1 MTVEELQIVISAQT
15 KSAKSELNSVKNEVT
30 GLKNHVD
37 KVTGSI
43 GNSFKS
49 IRNIVAGLGIA
60 SLIKSTIL
68 GNVDA
73 AIKRVDTLSNY
84 SRVMSN
90 LGVGSVQAN
99 ASVQKLSNKLIGLP
113 TTLDDASGAV
123 QRFTSVNSNISRS
136 TDMFLALNNAILAG
150 GASSE
155 IQKSALEQLSQSYA
169 KGKPDMFEWRSA
181 MTAMPAQMKQ
191 VAEAMGF
198 VNASALGEALRNGT
212 VSMDQFMNTLMQ
224 LNTQGINGYQ
234 SFEEQ
239 ARNATGG
246 ISTSIANMRTAI
258 VRCMSEVMNTIGQ
271 SNIAGFFTNIAKAI
285 NSCVPYVVAFTK
297 VVMVAVGYLTA
308 LFGGKSKKL
317 SSSFGGVSNN
327 AKKAAGN
334 TGALAKKMNDAS
346 DSSQKLSKGASGTGR
361 GLKKA
366 AGNASKLKK
375 ELKGALAGFD
385 AINNINSS
393 NGSSDPSSGGSGGAG
408 GSGGDIGGFS
418 MDDSGAEEQKGL
430 LEEVDKQLE
439 EIKKKVAEFFQPLKQ
454 SWDKFGAPMIAAAV
468 YAFNGVKNLLM
479 EIGKSMYT
487 VWENGTGAKTVEL
500 ILKIFTNIFK
510 IIGNISQG
518 LADAWNTAG
527 LGDSIIQ
534 HLWNIFNSI
543 LKIINEI
550 LKIVRDVTKAI
561 DWTAVLGAVDVVLII
576 IDGLFSFIADN
587 VGRILGILSVI
598 AGLSLFSTLAG
609 ILGTVITQIQLAVG
623 VFSGWASLATALSGA
638 FGILPQI
645 FASIVMAVNPV
656 NIIIGA
662 VIATVVDLWQKSK
675 SFRDDIVSIL
685 GNIATIVQKVFM
697 NIVAPIID
705 TVGKIIMDFVGDVL
719 KPLWNAWENVF
730 QSIMGLL
737 SDFLKFATPIFSTI
751 LDILGPV
758 FELALTL
765 LRGVFDM
772 VFAAIRGIIERAD
785 KTICERVNNIR
796 EFFRNLGEW
805 MEGTFGFK
813 WKNVFET
820 VKNAVKA
827 FRDYVGPIINS
838 LEVVFLGLTSFISG
852 VFSGN
857 WRRAWF
863 GVRQIFESIVSGLS
877 HIFKAPL
884 NFMIDRINK
893 FLSGIGKIKIPD
905 WVPGVGGKGFSI
917 PRIPRLAKGGIVSAS
932 TIANIGEA
940 GTEAVIPLQR
950 NTQGLDMI
958 AEKISERLSLSQND
972 GTGATYV
979 IKLVLDDGR
988 VITKMVIETISRTMK
1003 HAQESLY
1010 LTIRRWNE
1018 WQMKRK
1024 SR

>member
-169 KGKPDMFEWRSA
+169 KGKPDMIEWRSA

-334 TGALAKKMNDAS
+334 TGALAKNMNDAS
-346 DSSQKLSKGASGTGR
+346 NSSQKLSKGAGGTGS

-393 NGSSDPSSGGSGGAG
+393 NSSSDPSSGGSGGSGGAG

-468 YAFNGVKNLLM
+468 FAFSGIRSLLS

-550 LKIVRDVTKAI
+550 LKIVRDITKAI
-561 DWTAVLGAVDVVLII
+561 DWTIVLGAVNVVLGI

-587 VGRILGILSVI
+587 VGLILGILSAI

-609 ILGTVITQIQLAVG
+609 ILGTVVTQIQLAVG
-623 VFSGWASLATALSGA
+623 IFAGWTSLATALSGA

-656 NIIIGA
+656 NVIIGA

-685 GNIATIVQKVFM
+685 GNIATIVQKVFL
-697 NIVAPIID
+697 NIVAPVISTVAGII
-705 TVGKIIMDFVGDVL
+705 KDFVNMVL
-719 KPLWNAWENVF
+719 KPLWNVWETVF
-730 QSIMGLL
+730 KDIMGIV
-737 SDFLKFATPIFSTI
+737 SDLLKFVTPIFSTI
-751 LDILGPV
+751 LDILGPI
-758 FELALTL
+758 FQLSLTHL
-765 LRGVFDM
+765 QGTFRI
-772 VFAAIRGIIERAD
+772 VFAAIGGIIQGAGAVIHAVVD
-785 KTICERVNNIR
+785 GIR
-796 EFFRNLGEW
+796 GFFNGLGTW
-805 MEGTFGFK
+805 MEVTFGFK
-813 WKNVFET
+813 WKNVFEA
-820 VKNAVKA
+820 VKNIVKA
-827 FRDYVGPIINS
+827 FRDYMGPIIS
-838 LEVVFLGLTSFISG
+838 SVQVIFMGLANFIGG

-857 WRRAWF
+857 WKRAWL
-863 GVRQIFESIVSGLS
+863 GVKQIFEGIVSGLG

-884 NFMIDRINK
+884 NFMIDGINK
-893 FLSGIGKIKIPD
+893 FLSGIGKVKIPD

-917 PRIPRLAKGGIVSAS
+917 PKIPRLAKGGIVSAS

-988 VITKMVIETISRTMK
+988 VITKMVIDNIKDYEARTGK
-1003 HAQESLY
+1003 PVFDY
-1010 LTIRRWNE
+1010 
-1018 WQMKRK
+1018 
-1024 SR
+1024 

>member
-90 LGVGSVQAN
+90 LSVGSVQAN

-212 VSMDQFMNTLMQ
+212 VSMDQFMDTIMQ

-246 ISTSIANMRTAI
+246 IATSIANMRTAI

-334 TGALAKKMNDAS
+334 TGALAKNMNDAS
-346 DSSQKLSKGASGTGR
+346 NSSQKLSKGAGGTGS

-393 NGSSDPSSGGSGGAG
+393 NGSSDPSSGDSGGSGGAG

-418 MDDSGAEEQKGL
+418 MDDSGAKEQKGL

-439 EIKKKVAEFFQPLKQ
+439 EIKKKVAEFFEPLKQ

-479 EIGKSMYT
+479 EIGKSMCT

-550 LKIVRDVTKAI
+550 LKIVRDITKAI

-576 IDGLFSFIADN
+576 IDELFSFIADN

-675 SFRDDIVSIL
+675 NFRDDIVSIL
-685 GNIATIVQKVFM
+685 GNIATIVQKVFL

-705 TVGKIIMDFVGDVL
+705 TVGRIIMDFVETVL

-751 LDILGPV
+751 LDILGPI
-758 FELALTL
+758 FKLALTV

-820 VKNAVKA
+820 VKNVVKA
-827 FRDYVGPIINS
+827 FRDYMGPIINS

-884 NFMIDRINK
+884 NFMIDGINK

-958 AEKISERLSLSQND
+958 AEKISERLSLPQND

-988 VITKMVIETISRTMK
+988 VITKMVIDNIKDYEARTGK
-1003 HAQESLY
+1003 PVFDY
-1010 LTIRRWNE
+1010 
-1018 WQMKRK
+1018 
-1024 SR
+1024 

>member
-68 GNVDA
+68 GNIDA

-90 LGVGSVQAN
+90 LGAGSVQAN
-99 ASVQKLSNKLIGLP
+99 ASIQKLSNKLIGLP

-212 VSMDQFMNTLMQ
+212 VSMDQFMDTIMK

-246 ISTSIANMRTAI
+246 IATSIANMRTAI
-258 VRCMSEVMNTIGQ
+258 VRGMSDVMNTIGQ

-285 NSCVPYVVAFTK
+285 NSCIPYVVAFTK

-334 TGALAKKMNDAS
+334 TGALAKNMNNAS
-346 DSSQKLSKGASGTGR
+346 NSSQKLSKGASGTGS

-375 ELKGALAGFD
+375 ELNGALAGFD

-393 NGSSDPSSGGSGGAG
+393 NSSSDPSSGGSGGSGGAG
-408 GSGGDIGGFS
+408 GYGGDIGGFS

-468 YAFNGVKNLLM
+468 FAFSGIRSLLS

-550 LKIVRDVTKAI
+550 LKIVRDITKAI
-561 DWTAVLGAVDVVLII
+561 DWTVVLGAVNVVLGI

-587 VGRILGILSVI
+587 VGLILGILSAI

-656 NIIIGA
+656 NVIIGA

-685 GNIATIVQKVFM
+685 GNIATIVQKVFI
-697 NIVAPIID
+697 NIVAPVISTVAGII
-705 TVGKIIMDFVGDVL
+705 KDFVNMVL
-719 KPLWNAWENVF
+719 KPLWNVWETVF
-730 QSIMGLL
+730 KDIMGIV
-737 SDFLKFATPIFSTI
+737 SDLLKFVTPIFSTI
-751 LDILGPV
+751 LDILGPI
-758 FELALTL
+758 FQLSLTHL
-765 LRGVFDM
+765 QGTFRI
-772 VFAAIRGIIERAD
+772 VFAAIGGIIQGAGAVIHAVVD
-785 KTICERVNNIR
+785 GIR
-796 EFFRNLGEW
+796 GFFNGLGTW
-805 MEGTFGFK
+805 MEVTFGFK
-813 WKNVFET
+813 WKNVFEA
-820 VKNAVKA
+820 VKNIVKA
-827 FRDYVGPIINS
+827 FRDYMGPIIS
-838 LEVVFLGLTSFISG
+838 SVQVIFMGLANFIGG

-857 WRRAWF
+857 WKRAWL
-863 GVRQIFESIVSGLS
+863 GVKQIFEGIVSGLGA
-877 HIFKAPL
+877 IFKAPL
-884 NFMIDRINK
+884 NFMIDGINK

-917 PRIPRLAKGGIVSAS
+917 PKIPRLAKGGIVSAS

-988 VITKMVIETISRTMK
+988 VITKMVIDNIKDYEARTGK
-1003 HAQESLY
+1003 PVFDY
-1010 LTIRRWNE
+1010 
-1018 WQMKRK
+1018 
-1024 SR
+1024 

>member
-90 LGVGSVQAN
+90 LGADSVQAN

-123 QRFTSVNSNISRS
+123 QRFTSVNSNISKS

-198 VNASALGEALRNGT
+198 VNASALGEALRNGR

-246 ISTSIANMRTAI
+246 IATSIANMRTAI
-258 VRCMSEVMNTIGQ
+258 VRGMSDVMNTIGQ

-285 NSCVPYVVAFTK
+285 NSCIPYVVAFTK
-297 VVMVAVGYLTA
+297 VIMVAVGYLTA

-334 TGALAKKMNDAS
+334 TGTLAKNMNDAS
-346 DSSQKLSKGASGTGR
+346 NSSQKLSKGAGGTGS

-393 NGSSDPSSGGSGGAG
+393 NGSSDPSSGDSGGSGGAG

-550 LKIVRDVTKAI
+550 LKIVRDITKAI

-576 IDGLFSFIADN
+576 IDELFSFIADN

-656 NIIIGA
+656 NVIIGA

-685 GNIATIVQKVFM
+685 GNIATIVQKVFL

-758 FELALTL
+758 FKLALTL

-884 NFMIDRINK
+884 NFMIDGINK

-917 PRIPRLAKGGIVSAS
+917 PKIPRLAKGGIVSAS

-988 VITKMVIETISRTMK
+988 VITKMVIDNIKDYEARTGK
-1003 HAQESLY
+1003 PVFDY
-1010 LTIRRWNE
+1010 
-1018 WQMKRK
+1018 
-1024 SR
+1024 

>member
-212 VSMDQFMNTLMQ
+212 VSMDQFMDTIMK

-246 ISTSIANMRTAI
+246 IATSIANMRTAI
-258 VRCMSEVMNTIGQ
+258 VRCMSDVMNTIGQ

-334 TGALAKKMNDAS
+334 TGALAKNMNDAS
-346 DSSQKLSKGASGTGR
+346 NSSQKLSKGAGGTGS

-393 NGSSDPSSGGSGGAG
+393 NGSSDPSSGGSGGSGGVG

-550 LKIVRDVTKAI
+550 LKIVRDITKAI
-561 DWTAVLGAVDVVLII
+561 DWTVVLGAVNVVLGI

-587 VGRILGILSVI
+587 VGLILGILSAI

-685 GNIATIVQKVFM
+685 GNIATIVQKVFL

-751 LDILGPV
+751 LDILGPI
-758 FELALTL
+758 FKLALTV

-827 FRDYVGPIINS
+827 FRDCVGPIINS
-838 LEVVFLGLTSFISG
+838 LEVIFLGLTNFISG

-884 NFMIDRINK
+884 NFMIDGINK

-917 PRIPRLAKGGIVSAS
+917 PKIPRLAKGGIVSAS

-988 VITKMVIETISRTMK
+988 VITKMVIDNIKDYEARTGK
-1003 HAQESLY
+1003 PVFDY
-1010 LTIRRWNE
+1010 
-1018 WQMKRK
+1018 
-1024 SR
+1024 

>member
-68 GNVDA
+68 SNVDA

-90 LGVGSVQAN
+90 LGAGSVQAN
-99 ASVQKLSNKLIGLP
+99 ASIQKLSNKLIGLP

-212 VSMDQFMNTLMQ
+212 VSMDQFMDTIMK

-246 ISTSIANMRTAI
+246 IATSIANMRTAI
-258 VRCMSEVMNTIGQ
+258 VRGMADVMNTIGQ

-285 NSCVPYVVAFTK
+285 NSCIPYVVAFTK

-334 TGALAKKMNDAS
+334 TGALAKNMNNAS
-346 DSSQKLSKGASGTGR
+346 NSSQKLSKGASGTGS

-375 ELKGALAGFD
+375 ELNGALAGFD

-393 NGSSDPSSGGSGGAG
+393 NSSSDPSSGGSGGSGGAG
-408 GSGGDIGGFS
+408 GYGGDIGGFS

-468 YAFNGVKNLLM
+468 FAFSGIRSLLS

-527 LGDSIIQ
+527 LGDLIIQ
-534 HLWNIFNSI
+534 RLWNIFNSI

-550 LKIVRDVTKAI
+550 LKIVRDITKAI
-561 DWTAVLGAVDVVLII
+561 NWTAVLVAVYGVLSI

-587 VGRILGILSVI
+587 VGLILGILSAI

-609 ILGTVITQIQLAVG
+609 IIGTVVTQIQLAVG
-623 VFSGWASLATALSGA
+623 IFAGWTSLATALSGA

-656 NIIIGA
+656 TIIIGA

-685 GNIATIVQKVFM
+685 GNIATIVQKVFL

-705 TVGKIIMDFVGDVL
+705 TVGKIIMDFVETVL
-719 KPLWNAWENVF
+719 RPLWNAWENVF

-737 SDFLKFATPIFSTI
+737 SDFLKVATPIFSTI

-827 FRDYVGPIINS
+827 FRDYMGPIIS
-838 LEVVFLGLTSFISG
+838 SVQVIFMGLANFIGG

-857 WRRAWF
+857 WKRAWF
-863 GVRQIFESIVSGLS
+863 GVKQIFEGIVSGLGA
-877 HIFKAPL
+877 IFKAPL
-884 NFMIDRINK
+884 NFMIDGINK

-917 PRIPRLAKGGIVSAS
+917 PKIPRLAKGGIVSAS

-988 VITKMVIETISRTMK
+988 VITKMVIDNIKDYEARTGK
-1003 HAQESLY
+1003 PVFDY
-1010 LTIRRWNE
+1010 
-1018 WQMKRK
+1018 
-1024 SR
+1024 

>member
-60 SLIKSTIL
+60 SMIKSTIL

-90 LGVGSVQAN
+90 LGADSVQAN

-212 VSMDQFMNTLMQ
+212 VSMDQFMDTIMK

-246 ISTSIANMRTAI
+246 IATSIANMRTAI
-258 VRCMSEVMNTIGQ
+258 VRCMSDVMDTIGQ

-334 TGALAKKMNDAS
+334 TGALAKSMNSAS
-346 DSSQKLSKGASGTGR
+346 DSSQKLSKGASGTGS

-375 ELKGALAGFD
+375 ELNGALAGFD

-393 NGSSDPSSGGSGGAG
+393 NGSSDPSSGDSGGSGGAG
-408 GSGGDIGGFS
+408 GSGGGDIGGFS
-418 MDDSGAEEQKGL
+418 MDDSGAKEQKGL

-527 LGDSIIQ
+527 LGDFIIQ
-534 HLWNIFNSI
+534 HIWNIFNSV

-550 LKIVRDVTKAI
+550 LKIVRDITKAI
-561 DWTAVLGAVDVVLII
+561 DWTVVLGAVDVVLII

-587 VGRILGILSVI
+587 VGLILGVLSAI
-598 AGLSLFSTLAG
+598 AGLSLFSTIAG
-609 ILGTVITQIQLAVG
+609 ILGTVVTQIQLAVG

-675 SFRDDIVSIL
+675 SFRNDIVSIL
-685 GNIATIVQKVFM
+685 GNIATIVQNVFL

-705 TVGKIIMDFVGDVL
+705 TVGKIIKDFVDMVL

-737 SDFLKFATPIFSTI
+737 SDFLKVATPIFNTI
-751 LDILGPV
+751 LDILGPI
-758 FELALTL
+758 FELALTV
-765 LRGVFDM
+765 LRGTFDM
-772 VFAAIRGIIERAD
+772 VFSAIRGIIELAD

-820 VKNAVKA
+820 VKNVVKA
-827 FRDYVGPIINS
+827 FRDYMGPIINS
-838 LEVVFLGLTSFISG
+838 LQVVFLGLTSFISG
-852 VFSGN
+852 VFSHN

-863 GVRQIFESIVSGLS
+863 GVRQIFESITSGLVN
-877 HIFKAPL
+877 IFKAPL
-884 NFMIDRINK
+884 NFMIDGINK

-917 PRIPRLAKGGIVSAS
+917 PKIPRLAKGGIVSAS

-972 GTGATYV
+972 GQGATYV

-988 VITKMVIETISRTMK
+988 VITKMVIDNIKVVLR
-1003 HAQESLY
+1003 QEKVPVKLRFFY
-1010 LTIRRWNE
+1010 
-1018 WQMKRK
+1018 
-1024 SR
+1024 

>member
-334 TGALAKKMNDAS
+334 TGALAKNMNDAS
-346 DSSQKLSKGASGTGR
+346 NSSQKLSKGASGTGR

-393 NGSSDPSSGGSGGAG
+393 NGSSDPSSGGSGGSGGAG

-534 HLWNIFNSI
+534 HLWNMFNSI

-550 LKIVRDVTKAI
+550 LKIVRDITKAI
-561 DWTAVLGAVDVVLII
+561 DWTVVLGAVNVVLSI

-587 VGRILGILSVI
+587 VGLILGILSAI

-685 GNIATIVQKVFM
+685 GNIATIVQKVFL

-705 TVGKIIMDFVGDVL
+705 TVGGIIMDFVDTVL

-758 FELALTL
+758 FKLALTL

-838 LEVVFLGLTSFISG
+838 LEVIFLGLTNFISG

-884 NFMIDRINK
+884 NFMIDGINK

-988 VITKMVIETISRTMK
+988 VITKMVIDNIKDYEARTGK
-1003 HAQESLY
+1003 PVFDY
-1010 LTIRRWNE
+1010 
-1018 WQMKRK
+1018 
-1024 SR
+1024 

>member
-30 GLKNHVD
+30 SLKNHVD

-90 LGVGSVQAN
+90 LGADSVQAN

-212 VSMDQFMNTLMQ
+212 VSMDQFMDTIMK

-246 ISTSIANMRTAI
+246 IATSIANMRTAI
-258 VRCMSEVMNTIGQ
+258 VRCMSDVMNTIGQ

-346 DSSQKLSKGASGTGR
+346 DSSQKLSKGASGTGS

-366 AGNASKLKK
+366 AGNASKLNK

-393 NGSSDPSSGGSGGAG
+393 NGSSDPSSGDSGGSGGAG

-418 MDDSGAEEQKGL
+418 MDDSGAKEQKGL

-518 LADAWNTAG
+518 LADAWNTFG
-527 LGDSIIQ
+527 LGDLIIQ
-534 HLWNIFNSI
+534 RLWNIFNSI

-550 LKIVRDVTKAI
+550 LKIVRDITKAI
-561 DWTAVLGAVDVVLII
+561 NWTAVLVAVYGVLSI

-587 VGRILGILSVI
+587 VGLILSILSAI

-638 FGILPQI
+638 FGIFPQI

-656 NIIIGA
+656 NVIIGA
-662 VIATVVDLWQKSK
+662 VIATVADLWKKSEG
-675 SFRDDIVSIL
+675 FRDDIVSIL
-685 GNIATIVQKVFM
+685 GNIATIVQKVFL

-705 TVGKIIMDFVGDVL
+705 TVGKIIMDFVETVL

-751 LDILGPV
+751 LDILGPI
-758 FELALTL
+758 FKLALTL
-765 LRGVFDM
+765 LRGTFDM
-772 VFAAIRGIIERAD
+772 VFAAIRGIVELAE
-785 KTICERVNNIR
+785 KTICERVNSIR

-820 VKNAVKA
+820 VKNVVKA
-827 FRDYVGPIINS
+827 FRDYMGPIINS

-863 GVRQIFESIVSGLS
+863 GVRQIFEGIVSGLEN
-877 HIFKAPL
+877 IFKAPL
-884 NFMIDRINK
+884 NFMIDGINK

-988 VITKMVIETISRTMK
+988 VITKMVIDNIKDYEARTGK
-1003 HAQESLY
+1003 PVFDY
-1010 LTIRRWNE
+1010 
-1018 WQMKRK
+1018 
-1024 SR
+1024 

>member
-212 VSMDQFMNTLMQ
+212 VSMDQFMDTIMQ

-246 ISTSIANMRTAI
+246 IATSIANMRTAI
-258 VRCMSEVMNTIGQ
+258 VRCMSDVMNTIGQ

-334 TGALAKKMNDAS
+334 TGALAKNMNDAS
-346 DSSQKLSKGASGTGR
+346 NSSQKLSKGAGGTGS

-393 NGSSDPSSGGSGGAG
+393 NGSSDPSSGGSGGSGGAG

-550 LKIVRDVTKAI
+550 LKIVRDITKAI

-576 IDGLFSFIADN
+576 IDELFSFIADN

-656 NIIIGA
+656 NVIIGA

-685 GNIATIVQKVFM
+685 GNIATIVQKVFL

-705 TVGKIIMDFVGDVL
+705 TVGEIIMDFVGDVL

-737 SDFLKFATPIFSTI
+737 SDFLKFVTPIFSTI
-751 LDILGPV
+751 LDILGPI
-758 FELALTL
+758 FKLALTL

-820 VKNAVKA
+820 VKNVVKA

-884 NFMIDRINK
+884 NFMIDGINK

-988 VITKMVIETISRTMK
+988 VITKMVIDNIKDYEARTGK
-1003 HAQESLY
+1003 PVFDY
-1010 LTIRRWNE
+1010 
-1018 WQMKRK
+1018 
-1024 SR
+1024 

>member
-30 GLKNHVD
+30 SLKNHVD

-60 SLIKSTIL
+60 SLIRSTIL

-84 SRVMSN
+84 SRVMSK

-212 VSMDQFMNTLMQ
+212 VSMDQFMNTIMQ

-246 ISTSIANMRTAI
+246 IATSIANMRTAI
-258 VRCMSEVMNTIGQ
+258 VRCMSDVMNTIGQ

-346 DSSQKLSKGASGTGR
+346 DSSQKLSKGASGTGS

-393 NGSSDPSSGGSGGAG
+393 SGSSDPSSGDSGGSGGAG

-418 MDDSGAEEQKGL
+418 MDDSGAKEQKGL

-518 LADAWNTAG
+518 LADAWNTFG
-527 LGDSIIQ
+527 LGDLIIQ
-534 HLWNIFNSI
+534 RLWNIFNSI

-550 LKIVRDVTKAI
+550 LKIVRDITKAI
-561 DWTAVLGAVDVVLII
+561 NWTAVLVAVYGVLSI

-587 VGRILGILSVI
+587 VGLILSILSAI

-656 NIIIGA
+656 NVIIGA
-662 VIATVVDLWQKSK
+662 VIATVADLWKKSED
-675 SFRDDIVSIL
+675 FRDDIVSIL
-685 GNIATIVQKVFM
+685 GNIATIVQKVFL

-705 TVGKIIMDFVGDVL
+705 TVGEIIMDFVETVL

-805 MEGTFGFK
+805 MEGTFGFR

-827 FRDYVGPIINS
+827 FRDYVGSIINS
-838 LEVVFLGLTSFISG
+838 LEVVFMGLANFIGG

-857 WRRAWF
+857 WRRAWL
-863 GVRQIFESIVSGLS
+863 GVKQIFEGIVSGLGA
-877 HIFKAPL
+877 IFKAPL
-884 NFMIDRINK
+884 NFMIDGINK

-958 AEKISERLSLSQND
+958 AEKISEKLSLSQND

-988 VITKMVIETISRTMK
+988 VITKMVIDNIKDYEARTGK
-1003 HAQESLY
+1003 PVFDY
-1010 LTIRRWNE
+1010 
-1018 WQMKRK
+1018 
-1024 SR
+1024 

>member
-60 SLIKSTIL
+60 SLIKSTVL
-68 GNVDA
+68 GNIDA

-212 VSMDQFMNTLMQ
+212 VSMDQFMDTIMK

-246 ISTSIANMRTAI
+246 IATSIANMRTAI
-258 VRCMSEVMNTIGQ
+258 VRGMSDVMNTIGQ

-285 NSCVPYVVAFTK
+285 NSCIPYVVAFTK

-334 TGALAKKMNDAS
+334 TGALAKNMNDAS
-346 DSSQKLSKGASGTGR
+346 NSSQKLSKGAGGTGS

-393 NGSSDPSSGGSGGAG
+393 NSSSDPSSGDSGGSGGAG

-468 YAFNGVKNLLM
+468 YAFSGIRSLLS

-656 NIIIGA
+656 NVIIGV

-675 SFRDDIVSIL
+675 SFRDDLVSIL
-685 GNIATIVQKVFM
+685 GNIATIVQKVFI
-697 NIVAPIID
+697 NIVAPVISTVAGII
-705 TVGKIIMDFVGDVL
+705 KDFVNMVL
-719 KPLWNAWENVF
+719 KPLWNVWETVF
-730 QSIMGLL
+730 KDIMGIV
-737 SDFLKFATPIFSTI
+737 SDLLKFVTPIFSTI
-751 LDILGPV
+751 LDILGPI
-758 FELALTL
+758 FQLSLTHL
-765 LRGVFDM
+765 QGTFRI
-772 VFAAIRGIIERAD
+772 VFAAIGGIIQGAGAVIHAVVD
-785 KTICERVNNIR
+785 GIR
-796 EFFRNLGEW
+796 GFFNGLGTW

-813 WKNVFET
+813 WKNVFEA
-820 VKNAVKA
+820 VKNIVKA
-827 FRDYVGPIINS
+827 FRDYMGPIIS
-838 LEVVFLGLTSFISG
+838 SVQVIFMGLANFIGG

-857 WRRAWF
+857 WKRAWL
-863 GVRQIFESIVSGLS
+863 GVKQIFEGIVSGLGA
-877 HIFKAPL
+877 IFKAPL
-884 NFMIDRINK
+884 NFMIDGINK
-893 FLSGIGKIKIPD
+893 FLSGIGKVKIPD

-917 PRIPRLAKGGIVSAS
+917 PKIPRLAKGGIVSAS

-988 VITKMVIETISRTMK
+988 VITKMVIDNIKDYEARTGK
-1003 HAQESLY
+1003 PVFDY
-1010 LTIRRWNE
+1010 
-1018 WQMKRK
+1018 
-1024 SR
+1024 

>member
-84 SRVMSN
+84 SRVMAN

-123 QRFTSVNSNISRS
+123 QRFTAVNGNISRS

-212 VSMDQFMNTLMQ
+212 VSMDQFMDTIMK

-246 ISTSIANMRTAI
+246 IATSIANMRTAI
-258 VRCMSEVMNTIGQ
+258 VRGMSDVMNTIGQ

-285 NSCVPYVVAFTK
+285 NSCIPYVVAFTK

-334 TGALAKKMNDAS
+334 TGTLAKKMNDAS
-346 DSSQKLSKGASGTGR
+346 NSSQKLSKGANGTGS

-393 NGSSDPSSGGSGGAG
+393 NGSSDPSSGDSGGSGGAG

-587 VGRILGILSVI
+587 VGRILGILSAI

-638 FGILPQI
+638 FGLLPQL

-656 NIIIGA
+656 NVIIGA

-685 GNIATIVQKVFM
+685 GNIATIVQKVFL

-705 TVGKIIMDFVGDVL
+705 TVGKIIMDFVDTVL
-719 KPLWNAWENVF
+719 KPLWDAWENVF

-751 LDILGPV
+751 LDILGPI
-758 FELALTL
+758 FKLALTV
-765 LRGVFDM
+765 LRGTFDM
-772 VFAAIRGIIERAD
+772 VFAAIRGIIELAD
-785 KTICERVNNIR
+785 KTICERVNSIR

-820 VKNAVKA
+820 VKNVVKV
-827 FRDYVGPIINS
+827 FRDFMGPIINS

-852 VFSGN
+852 VFSNN

-884 NFMIDRINK
+884 NFMIDGINK

-988 VITKMVIETISRTMK
+988 VITKMVIDNIKDYEARTGK
-1003 HAQESLY
+1003 PVFDY
-1010 LTIRRWNE
+1010 
-1018 WQMKRK
+1018 
-1024 SR
+1024 

>member
-68 GNVDA
+68 GNIDA

-99 ASVQKLSNKLIGLP
+99 ASIQKLSNKLIGLP

-123 QRFTSVNSNISRS
+123 QRFTSVNGNISKS

-198 VNASALGEALRNGT
+198 VNASALGEALRNGR

-246 ISTSIANMRTAI
+246 IATSIANMRTAI
-258 VRCMSEVMNTIGQ
+258 VRGMSDVMNTIGQ

-285 NSCVPYVVAFTK
+285 NSCIPYVVAFTK

-334 TGALAKKMNDAS
+334 TGALAKNMNDAS
-346 DSSQKLSKGASGTGR
+346 NSSQKLSKGAGGTGS

-393 NGSSDPSSGGSGGAG
+393 NGSSDPSSGDSGGSGGAG

-418 MDDSGAEEQKGL
+418 MDDSGAKEQKGL

-487 VWENGTGAKTVEL
+487 VWENGTGAKTIEL

-550 LKIVRDVTKAI
+550 LKMVRDITKAI
-561 DWTAVLGAVDVVLII
+561 DWTVVLGAVNVVLGI

-587 VGRILGILSVI
+587 VGLILGILSAI

-609 ILGTVITQIQLAVG
+609 ILGTVITQIQIAVG

-656 NIIIGA
+656 NVIIGA

-685 GNIATIVQKVFM
+685 GNIATIVQKVFL

-730 QSIMGLL
+730 QSIMGLV
-737 SDFLKFATPIFSTI
+737 SDFLKFVTPIFSTI

-758 FELALTL
+758 FKLALTI

-772 VFAAIRGIIERAD
+772 VFAAIRGIIELAG

-796 EFFRNLGEW
+796 DFFRNLGEW

-820 VKNAVKA
+820 VKNVVKV
-827 FRDYVGPIINS
+827 FRDFMGPIINS

-852 VFSGN
+852 VFSNN

-863 GVRQIFESIVSGLS
+863 GVKQIFEGIVSGLRN
-877 HIFKAPL
+877 IFKAPL
-884 NFMIDRINK
+884 NFMIDGINK

-917 PRIPRLAKGGIVSAS
+917 PKIPRLAKGGIVSAS

-988 VITKMVIETISRTMK
+988 VITKMVIDNIKDYEARTGK
-1003 HAQESLY
+1003 PVFDY
-1010 LTIRRWNE
+1010 
-1018 WQMKRK
+1018 
-1024 SR
+1024 

>member
-60 SLIKSTIL
+60 SLIKSTIF
-68 GNVDA
+68 GNIDA

-123 QRFTSVNSNISRS
+123 QRFTAVNGNISRS

-198 VNASALGEALRNGT
+198 VNASALGEALRNGR

-239 ARNATGG
+239 AKNATGG
-246 ISTSIANMRTAI
+246 IATSIANMRTAI

-334 TGALAKKMNDAS
+334 TGALAKSMNSAS
-346 DSSQKLSKGASGTGR
+346 DSSQKLSKGASGTGS

-375 ELKGALAGFD
+375 ELNGALAGFD

-393 NGSSDPSSGGSGGAG
+393 NSSSDPSSGGSDGSGGAG

-418 MDDSGAEEQKGL
+418 MDDSGAKEQKGL

-439 EIKKKVAEFFQPLKQ
+439 EIKKKVAEFFEPLKQ

-518 LADAWNTAG
+518 LADAWNSFG
-527 LGDSIIQ
+527 LGDLIIQ
-534 HLWNIFNSI
+534 RLWNIFNSI

-550 LKIVRDVTKAI
+550 LKIVRDITKAI
-561 DWTAVLGAVDVVLII
+561 NWTVVLVAVYGVLSI

-587 VGRILGILSVI
+587 VGLILSILSAI

-656 NIIIGA
+656 NVIIGA
-662 VIATVVDLWQKSK
+662 VIATVADLWKKSED
-675 SFRDDIVSIL
+675 FRDDIVSIL
-685 GNIATIVQKVFM
+685 GNIATIVQKVFL

-705 TVGKIIMDFVGDVL
+705 TVGKIIDDFVDTVL

-751 LDILGPV
+751 LDILGPI
-758 FELALTL
+758 FKLALTL
-765 LRGVFDM
+765 LRGTFDM
-772 VFAAIRGIIERAD
+772 VFAAIRGIIELAD

-820 VKNAVKA
+820 VKNVVKV
-827 FRDYVGPIINS
+827 FRDFMGPIINS

-852 VFSGN
+852 VFSNN

-863 GVRQIFESIVSGLS
+863 GVRQIFEGIVSGLE

-884 NFMIDRINK
+884 NFMIDGINK

-988 VITKMVIETISRTMK
+988 VITKMVIDNIKDYEARTGK
-1003 HAQESLY
+1003 PVFDY
-1010 LTIRRWNE
+1010 
-1018 WQMKRK
+1018 
-1024 SR
+1024 

>member
-1 MTVEELQIVISAQT
+1 M
-15 KSAKSELNSVKNEVT
+15 KNEVT
-30 GLKNHVD
+30 SLKNHVD

-68 GNVDA
+68 GNIDA

-90 LGVGSVQAN
+90 LGADSVQAN

-123 QRFTSVNSNISRS
+123 QRFTSVNSNISKS

-198 VNASALGEALRNGT
+198 VNASALGEALRNGR

-246 ISTSIANMRTAI
+246 IATSIANMRTAI
-258 VRCMSEVMNTIGQ
+258 VRGMSDVMNTIGQ

-285 NSCVPYVVAFTK
+285 NSCIPYVVAFTK

-334 TGALAKKMNDAS
+334 TGALAKNMNNAS
-346 DSSQKLSKGASGTGR
+346 NSSQKLSKGASGTGS

-375 ELKGALAGFD
+375 ELNGALAGFD

-393 NGSSDPSSGGSGGAG
+393 NSSSDPSSGGSGGSGGAG

-468 YAFNGVKNLLM
+468 FAFSGIRSLLS

-550 LKIVRDVTKAI
+550 LKIVRDITKAI
-561 DWTAVLGAVDVVLII
+561 DWTIVLGAVNVVLGI

-587 VGRILGILSVI
+587 VGLILGILSAI

-609 ILGTVITQIQLAVG
+609 ILGTVVTQIQLAVG
-623 VFSGWASLATALSGA
+623 IFAGWTSLATALSGA

-656 NIIIGA
+656 TVIIGV

-675 SFRDDIVSIL
+675 SFRDDLVSIL
-685 GNIATIVQKVFM
+685 GNIATIVQKVFL

-730 QSIMGLL
+730 QSIMGLV
-737 SDFLKFATPIFSTI
+737 SDFLKFVTPIFSTI

-758 FELALTL
+758 FKLALTI

-772 VFAAIRGIIERAD
+772 VFAAIRGIIELAG

-796 EFFRNLGEW
+796 DFFRNLGEW

-820 VKNAVKA
+820 VKNVVKV
-827 FRDYVGPIINS
+827 FRDFMGPIINS
-838 LEVVFLGLTSFISG
+838 LEVIFLGLTSFISG

-863 GVRQIFESIVSGLS
+863 GVRQIFEGIVSGLGS
-877 HIFKAPL
+877 IFKAPL
-884 NFMIDRINK
+884 NFMIDGINK
-893 FLSGIGKIKIPD
+893 FLSSIGKVKIPD

-917 PRIPRLAKGGIVSAS
+917 PKIPRLAKGGIVSAS

-958 AEKISERLSLSQND
+958 AEKISERLSLPQND

-988 VITKMVIETISRTMK
+988 VITKMVIDNIKDYEARTGK
-1003 HAQESLY
+1003 PVFDY
-1010 LTIRRWNE
+1010 
-1018 WQMKRK
+1018 
-1024 SR
+1024 

>member
-393 NGSSDPSSGGSGGAG
+393 NGSSDPSSGGSGGSGGVG

-534 HLWNIFNSI
+534 HLWNMFNSI

-550 LKIVRDVTKAI
+550 LKIVRDITKAI
-561 DWTAVLGAVDVVLII
+561 DWTVVLGAVNVVLSI

-587 VGRILGILSVI
+587 VGLILGILSAI

-656 NIIIGA
+656 NVIIGA

-685 GNIATIVQKVFM
+685 GNIATIVQKVFL

-705 TVGKIIMDFVGDVL
+705 TVGKIIMDFVETVL

-751 LDILGPV
+751 LDILGPI
-758 FELALTL
+758 FKLALTL

-827 FRDYVGPIINS
+827 FRDCMGPIIS
-838 LEVVFLGLTSFISG
+838 SVQVIFMGLTNFISG

-884 NFMIDRINK
+884 NFMIDGINK

-988 VITKMVIETISRTMK
+988 VITKMVIDNIKDYEARTGK
-1003 HAQESLY
+1003 PVFDY
-1010 LTIRRWNE
+1010 
-1018 WQMKRK
+1018 
-1024 SR
+1024 

>member
-1 MTVEELQIVISAQT
+1 MFPPR
-15 KSAKSELNSVKNEVT
+15 
-30 GLKNHVD
+30 H
-37 KVTGSI
+37 
-43 GNSFKS
+43 F
-49 IRNIVAGLGIA
+49 
-60 SLIKSTIL
+60 IL
-68 GNVDA
+68 
-73 AIKRVDTLSNY
+73 
-84 SRVMSN
+84 
-90 LGVGSVQAN
+90 
-99 ASVQKLSNKLIGLP
+99 
-113 TTLDDASGAV
+113 
-123 QRFTSVNSNISRS
+123 
-136 TDMFLALNNAILAG
+136 
-150 GASSE
+150 
-155 IQKSALEQLSQSYA
+155 
-169 KGKPDMFEWRSA
+169 
-181 MTAMPAQMKQ
+181 
-191 VAEAMGF
+191 
-198 VNASALGEALRNGT
+198 
-212 VSMDQFMNTLMQ
+212 
-224 LNTQGINGYQ
+224 
-234 SFEEQ
+234 
-239 ARNATGG
+239 
-246 ISTSIANMRTAI
+246 
-258 VRCMSEVMNTIGQ
+258 
-271 SNIAGFFTNIAKAI
+271 
-285 NSCVPYVVAFTK
+285 
-297 VVMVAVGYLTA
+297 
-308 LFGGKSKKL
+308 
-317 SSSFGGVSNN
+317 
-327 AKKAAGN
+327 
-334 TGALAKKMNDAS
+334 
-346 DSSQKLSKGASGTGR
+346 
-361 GLKKA
+361 
-366 AGNASKLKK
+366 
-375 ELKGALAGFD
+375 
-385 AINNINSS
+385 
-393 NGSSDPSSGGSGGAG
+393 
-408 GSGGDIGGFS
+408 
-418 MDDSGAEEQKGL
+418 
-430 LEEVDKQLE
+430 
-439 EIKKKVAEFFQPLKQ
+439 
-454 SWDKFGAPMIAAAV
+454 
-468 YAFNGVKNLLM
+468 
-479 EIGKSMYT
+479 
-487 VWENGTGAKTVEL
+487 
-500 ILKIFTNIFK
+500 
-510 IIGNISQG
+510 
-518 LADAWNTAG
+518 
-527 LGDSIIQ
+527 
-534 HLWNIFNSI
+534 SI

-550 LKIVRDVTKAI
+550 LKIVRDITKAI
-561 DWTAVLGAVDVVLII
+561 DWTVVLGAVNVVLGI

-656 NIIIGA
+656 NVIIGA

-685 GNIATIVQKVFM
+685 GNIATIVQKVFL

-705 TVGKIIMDFVGDVL
+705 TVGGIIKDFVDSVL

-751 LDILGPV
+751 LDILGPI
-758 FELALTL
+758 FKLALTV

-827 FRDYVGPIINS
+827 FRDYMGPIINS
-838 LEVVFLGLTSFISG
+838 LEVIFMGLTSFISG

-863 GVRQIFESIVSGLS
+863 GVRQIFEGIVSGLS
-877 HIFKAPL
+877 NIFKAPL
-884 NFMIDRINK
+884 NFMIDGINK

-988 VITKMVIETISRTMK
+988 VITKMVIDNIKDYEARTGK
-1003 HAQESLY
+1003 PVFDY
-1010 LTIRRWNE
+1010 
-1018 WQMKRK
+1018 
-1024 SR
+1024 

>member
-68 GNVDA
+68 SNVDA

-84 SRVMSN
+84 SRVMAN

-212 VSMDQFMNTLMQ
+212 VSMDQFMDTIMK

-246 ISTSIANMRTAI
+246 IATSIANMRTAI
-258 VRCMSEVMNTIGQ
+258 VRGMSDVMNTIGQ

-285 NSCVPYVVAFTK
+285 NSCIPYVVAFTK

-327 AKKAAGN
+327 AKKAAVN
-334 TGALAKKMNDAS
+334 TGALAKNMNNAS
-346 DSSQKLSKGASGTGR
+346 NSSQKLSKGASGTGS

-375 ELKGALAGFD
+375 ELNGALAGFD

-393 NGSSDPSSGGSGGAG
+393 NSSSDPSSGGSGGAG

-468 YAFNGVKNLLM
+468 FAFSGIRSLLS

-550 LKIVRDVTKAI
+550 LKIVRDITKAI
-561 DWTAVLGAVDVVLII
+561 DWTIVLGAVNVVLGI

-587 VGRILGILSVI
+587 VGLILGILSAI

-609 ILGTVITQIQLAVG
+609 ILGTVVTQIQLAVG
-623 VFSGWASLATALSGA
+623 IFAGWTSLATALSGA

-656 NIIIGA
+656 NVIIGA

-685 GNIATIVQKVFM
+685 GNIATIVQKVFI
-697 NIVAPIID
+697 NIVAPVISTVAGII
-705 TVGKIIMDFVGDVL
+705 KDFVNMVL
-719 KPLWNAWENVF
+719 KPLWNVWETVF
-730 QSIMGLL
+730 KDIMGIV
-737 SDFLKFATPIFSTI
+737 SDLLKFVTPIFSTI
-751 LDILGPV
+751 LDILGPI
-758 FELALTL
+758 FQLSLTHL
-765 LRGVFDM
+765 QGTFRI
-772 VFAAIRGIIERAD
+772 VFAAIGGIIQGAGAVIHAVVD
-785 KTICERVNNIR
+785 GIR
-796 EFFRNLGEW
+796 GFFNGLGTW
-805 MEGTFGFK
+805 MEVTFGFK
-813 WKNVFET
+813 WKNVFEA
-820 VKNAVKA
+820 VKNIVKA
-827 FRDYVGPIINS
+827 FRDYMGPIIS
-838 LEVVFLGLTSFISG
+838 SVQVIFMGLANFIGG

-857 WRRAWF
+857 WKRAWL
-863 GVRQIFESIVSGLS
+863 GVKQIFEGIVSGLGA
-877 HIFKAPL
+877 IFKAPL
-884 NFMIDRINK
+884 NFMIDGINK

-917 PRIPRLAKGGIVSAS
+917 PKIPRLAKGGIVSAS

-988 VITKMVIETISRTMK
+988 VITKMVIDNIKDYEARTGK
-1003 HAQESLY
+1003 PVFDY
-1010 LTIRRWNE
+1010 
-1018 WQMKRK
+1018 
-1024 SR
+1024 

>member
-99 ASVQKLSNKLIGLP
+99 ASIQKLSNKLIGLP

-393 NGSSDPSSGGSGGAG
+393 NGSSDPSSGGSGGSGGVG

-534 HLWNIFNSI
+534 HLWNMFNSI

-550 LKIVRDVTKAI
+550 LKIVRDITKAI
-561 DWTAVLGAVDVVLII
+561 DWTVVLGAVNVVLSI

-587 VGRILGILSVI
+587 VGLILGILSAI

-656 NIIIGA
+656 NVIIGA

-685 GNIATIVQKVFM
+685 GNIATIVQKVFL

-838 LEVVFLGLTSFISG
+838 LEVVFLGLTNFISG

-884 NFMIDRINK
+884 NFMIDGINK

-917 PRIPRLAKGGIVSAS
+917 PKIPRLAKGGIVSAS

-988 VITKMVIETISRTMK
+988 VITKMVIDNIKDYEARTGK
-1003 HAQESLY
+1003 PVFDY
-1010 LTIRRWNE
+1010 
-1018 WQMKRK
+1018 
-1024 SR
+1024 

>member
-30 GLKNHVD
+30 SLKNHVD

-68 GNVDA
+68 GNIDA

-99 ASVQKLSNKLIGLP
+99 ASIQKLSNKLIGLP

-123 QRFTSVNSNISRS
+123 QRFTSVNGNISRS

-246 ISTSIANMRTAI
+246 IATSIANMRTAI

-297 VVMVAVGYLTA
+297 VIMVAVGYLTA

-334 TGALAKKMNDAS
+334 TGALAKKMSDAS
-346 DSSQKLSKGASGTGR
+346 DSSQKLSKGASGTGS

-393 NGSSDPSSGGSGGAG
+393 NGSSDPSSGDSGGSGGAG

-418 MDDSGAEEQKGL
+418 MDDSGAKEQKGL

-487 VWENGTGAKTVEL
+487 VWENGTGAKTIEL

-656 NIIIGA
+656 NVIIGA

-685 GNIATIVQKVFM
+685 GNIATIVQKVFL

-705 TVGKIIMDFVGDVL
+705 TVGGIIKDFVDSVL
-719 KPLWNAWENVF
+719 KPLWSAWENVF
-730 QSIMGLL
+730 QSIMGLV
-737 SDFLKFATPIFSTI
+737 SDFLKFVTPIFSTI
-751 LDILGPV
+751 LDILGPI
-758 FELALTL
+758 FKLALTL
-765 LRGVFDM
+765 LRGTFDM
-772 VFAAIRGIIERAD
+772 VFAAIRGIIELAD

-796 EFFRNLGEW
+796 DFFRNLGEW
-805 MEGTFGFK
+805 MKGTFGFK

-820 VKNAVKA
+820 VKNVVKA
-827 FRDYVGPIINS
+827 FRDYMGPIINS

-852 VFSGN
+852 VFSNN

-863 GVRQIFESIVSGLS
+863 GVKQIFESIVSGLRN
-877 HIFKAPL
+877 IFKAPL
-884 NFMIDRINK
+884 NFMIDGINK

-988 VITKMVIETISRTMK
+988 VITKMVIDNIKDYEARTGK
-1003 HAQESLY
+1003 PVFDY
-1010 LTIRRWNE
+1010 
-1018 WQMKRK
+1018 
-1024 SR
+1024 

>member
-68 GNVDA
+68 SNVDA

-90 LGVGSVQAN
+90 LGAGSVQAN
-99 ASVQKLSNKLIGLP
+99 ASIQKLSNKLIGLP

-212 VSMDQFMNTLMQ
+212 VSMDQFMDTIMK

-246 ISTSIANMRTAI
+246 IATSIANMRTAI
-258 VRCMSEVMNTIGQ
+258 VRGMSDVMNTIGQ

-285 NSCVPYVVAFTK
+285 NSCIPYVVAFTK

-334 TGALAKKMNDAS
+334 TGALAKNMNNAS
-346 DSSQKLSKGASGTGR
+346 NSSQKLSKGASGTGS

-375 ELKGALAGFD
+375 ELNGALAGFD

-393 NGSSDPSSGGSGGAG
+393 NGSSDPSSGDSGGSGGAG

-468 YAFNGVKNLLM
+468 FAFSGIRTLLS

-550 LKIVRDVTKAI
+550 LKIVRDITKAI
-561 DWTAVLGAVDVVLII
+561 DWTVVLGAVNVVLGI

-587 VGRILGILSVI
+587 VGLILGILSAI

-656 NIIIGA
+656 NVIIGA

-675 SFRDDIVSIL
+675 SFRDDVVSIL
-685 GNIATIVQKVFM
+685 GNIATIVKKVFI

-705 TVGKIIMDFVGDVL
+705 TVGKIIMDFVDSVL

-737 SDFLKFATPIFSTI
+737 SDFLKVATPIFSTI

-827 FRDYVGPIINS
+827 FRDYIGPIIS
-838 LEVVFLGLTSFISG
+838 SVQVIFMGLANFIGG

-863 GVRQIFESIVSGLS
+863 GVRQIFEGIVSGLGA
-877 HIFKAPL
+877 IFKAPL
-884 NFMIDRINK
+884 NFMIDGINK

-917 PRIPRLAKGGIVSAS
+917 PKIPRLAKGGIVSAS

-988 VITKMVIETISRTMK
+988 VITKMVIDNIKDYEARTGK
-1003 HAQESLY
+1003 PVFDY
-1010 LTIRRWNE
+1010 
-1018 WQMKRK
+1018 
-1024 SR
+1024 

>member
-334 TGALAKKMNDAS
+334 TGALAKNMNDAS
-346 DSSQKLSKGASGTGR
+346 DSSQKLSKGAGGTGS

-393 NGSSDPSSGGSGGAG
+393 NGSSDPSSGGSGGSGGAG

-550 LKIVRDVTKAI
+550 LKIVRDITKAI
-561 DWTAVLGAVDVVLII
+561 DWTVVLGAVNVVLSI

-587 VGRILGILSVI
+587 VGLILGILSAI

-685 GNIATIVQKVFM
+685 GNIATIVQKVFL

-705 TVGKIIMDFVGDVL
+705 TVGGIIMDFVDTVL

-758 FELALTL
+758 FKLALTL

-838 LEVVFLGLTSFISG
+838 LEVIFLGLTNFISG

-884 NFMIDRINK
+884 NFMIDGINK

-988 VITKMVIETISRTMK
+988 VITKMVIDNIKDYEARTGK
-1003 HAQESLY
+1003 PVFDY
-1010 LTIRRWNE
+1010 
-1018 WQMKRK
+1018 
-1024 SR
+1024 

>member
-15 KSAKSELNSVKNEVT
+15 KSAKSELNSVKSEVT
-30 GLKNHVD
+30 SLKNHVD

-68 GNVDA
+68 GNIDA

-99 ASVQKLSNKLIGLP
+99 ASIQKLSNKLIGLP

-123 QRFTSVNSNISRS
+123 QRFTSVNGNISRS

-246 ISTSIANMRTAI
+246 IATSIANMRTAI
-258 VRCMSEVMNTIGQ
+258 VRGMSDVMNTIGQ

-285 NSCVPYVVAFTK
+285 NSCIPYVVAFTK

-334 TGALAKKMNDAS
+334 TGALAKKMSDAS
-346 DSSQKLSKGASGTGR
+346 DSSQKLSKGASGTGS

-393 NGSSDPSSGGSGGAG
+393 NGSSDPSSGDSGGSGGAG

-418 MDDSGAEEQKGL
+418 MDDSGAKEQKGL

-656 NIIIGA
+656 NVIIGA
-662 VIATVVDLWQKSK
+662 VIATVVDLWKKSED
-675 SFRDDIVSIL
+675 FRDDIVSIL
-685 GNIATIVQKVFM
+685 GNIATIVQKVFL

-705 TVGKIIMDFVGDVL
+705 TVGKIIMDFVDTVL

-751 LDILGPV
+751 LDILGPI
-758 FELALTL
+758 FKLALTL
-765 LRGVFDM
+765 LRGTFDM
-772 VFAAIRGIIERAD
+772 VFAAIRGIIELAD

-820 VKNAVKA
+820 VKNVVKA
-827 FRDYVGPIINS
+827 FRDFMGPIINS

-852 VFSGN
+852 VFSNN

-863 GVRQIFESIVSGLS
+863 GVKQIFEGIVSGLRN
-877 HIFKAPL
+877 IFKAPL
-884 NFMIDRINK
+884 NFMIDGINK

-917 PRIPRLAKGGIVSAS
+917 PKIPRLAKGGIVSAS

-988 VITKMVIETISRTMK
+988 VITKMVIDNIKDYEARTGK
-1003 HAQESLY
+1003 PVFDY
-1010 LTIRRWNE
+1010 
-1018 WQMKRK
+1018 
-1024 SR
+1024 

>member
-68 GNVDA
+68 SNVDA

-90 LGVGSVQAN
+90 LGAGSVQAN
-99 ASVQKLSNKLIGLP
+99 ASIQKLSNKLIGLP

-123 QRFTSVNSNISRS
+123 QRLTSVNSNISRS

-212 VSMDQFMNTLMQ
+212 VSMDQFMDTIMK

-246 ISTSIANMRTAI
+246 IATSIANMRTAI
-258 VRCMSEVMNTIGQ
+258 VRGMSDVMNTIGQ

-285 NSCVPYVVAFTK
+285 NSCIPYVVAFTK

-334 TGALAKKMNDAS
+334 TGALAKNMNNAS
-346 DSSQKLSKGASGTGR
+346 NSSQKLSKGASGTGS

-375 ELKGALAGFD
+375 ELNGALAGFD

-393 NGSSDPSSGGSGGAG
+393 NGSSDPSSGDSGGSGGAG

-439 EIKKKVAEFFQPLKQ
+439 EIKKKVVEFFQPLKQ

-468 YAFNGVKNLLM
+468 FAFSGIRSLLS

-550 LKIVRDVTKAI
+550 LKIVRDITKAI
-561 DWTAVLGAVDVVLII
+561 DWTVVLGAVNVVLGI

-587 VGRILGILSVI
+587 VGLILGILSAI

-656 NIIIGA
+656 NVIIGA

-675 SFRDDIVSIL
+675 SFRDDVVSIL
-685 GNIATIVQKVFM
+685 GNIATIVQKVFI

-705 TVGKIIMDFVGDVL
+705 TVGKIIMDFVETVL
-719 KPLWNAWENVF
+719 TPLWNVWETVF
-730 QSIMGLL
+730 KDIMGIV
-737 SDFLKFATPIFSTI
+737 SDLLKFVTPIFSTI

-772 VFAAIRGIIERAD
+772 VFAAIGGIIQGAGAVIHTVVD
-785 KTICERVNNIR
+785 GIR
-796 EFFRNLGEW
+796 GFFNGLGTW

-813 WKNVFET
+813 WKNVFEA
-820 VKNAVKA
+820 VKNIVKA
-827 FRDYVGPIINS
+827 FRDYMGPIIS
-838 LEVVFLGLTSFISG
+838 SVQVIFMGLANFIGG

-857 WRRAWF
+857 WKRAWL
-863 GVRQIFESIVSGLS
+863 GVKQIFEGIVSGLGA
-877 HIFKAPL
+877 IFKAPL
-884 NFMIDRINK
+884 NFMIDGINK

-917 PRIPRLAKGGIVSAS
+917 PKIPRLAKGGIVSAS

-988 VITKMVIETISRTMK
+988 VITKMVIDNIKDYEARTGK
-1003 HAQESLY
+1003 PVFDY
-1010 LTIRRWNE
+1010 
-1018 WQMKRK
+1018 
-1024 SR
+1024 

>member
-1 MTVEELQIVISAQT
+1 MISAQT
-15 KSAKSELNSVKNEVT
+15 KSAKSELNSVKSEVT
-30 GLKNHVD
+30 SLKNHVD

-60 SLIKSTIL
+60 SMIKSTIL

-90 LGVGSVQAN
+90 LGADSVQAN

-212 VSMDQFMNTLMQ
+212 VSMDQFMDTIMK

-246 ISTSIANMRTAI
+246 IATSIANMRTAI
-258 VRCMSEVMNTIGQ
+258 VRGMSDVMNTIGQ

-285 NSCVPYVVAFTK
+285 NSCIPYVVAFTK

-346 DSSQKLSKGASGTGR
+346 NSSQKLSKGASGTGS

-393 NGSSDPSSGGSGGAG
+393 NGSSDPSSGGSDGPGGSG

-576 IDGLFSFIADN
+576 IDELFSFIADN

-609 ILGTVITQIQLAVG
+609 ILGTVITQIQIAVG

-656 NIIIGA
+656 NVIIGA

-685 GNIATIVQKVFM
+685 GNIATIVQKVFL

-751 LDILGPV
+751 LDILGPI
-758 FELALTL
+758 FKLALTL

-785 KTICERVNNIR
+785 KTICEKVNNIR

-820 VKNAVKA
+820 VKNAVKV

-852 VFSGN
+852 VFSNN

-863 GVRQIFESIVSGLS
+863 GVRQIFEGIVSGLRN
-877 HIFKAPL
+877 IFKAPL
-884 NFMIDRINK
+884 NFMIDGINK

-972 GTGATYV
+972 GQGATYV

-988 VITKMVIETISRTMK
+988 VITKMVIDNIKDYEARTGK
-1003 HAQESLY
+1003 PVFDY
-1010 LTIRRWNE
+1010 
-1018 WQMKRK
+1018 
-1024 SR
+1024 

>member
-212 VSMDQFMNTLMQ
+212 VSMDQFMDTIMK

-246 ISTSIANMRTAI
+246 IATSIANMRTAI
-258 VRCMSEVMNTIGQ
+258 VRCMSDVMNTIGQ

-334 TGALAKKMNDAS
+334 TGALAKNMNDAS
-346 DSSQKLSKGASGTGR
+346 NSSQKLSKGAGGTGS

-393 NGSSDPSSGGSGGAG
+393 NGSSDPSSGDSGGSGGAG

-418 MDDSGAEEQKGL
+418 MDDSGAKEQKGL

-534 HLWNIFNSI
+534 HLWNMFNSI

-550 LKIVRDVTKAI
+550 LKIVRDITKAI
-561 DWTAVLGAVDVVLII
+561 DWAAVLGAVDVVLII

-685 GNIATIVQKVFM
+685 GNIATIVQKVFL

-705 TVGKIIMDFVGDVL
+705 TVGKIIMDFVETVL

-838 LEVVFLGLTSFISG
+838 LEVVFLGLTNFISG

-884 NFMIDRINK
+884 NFMIDGINK

-958 AEKISERLSLSQND
+958 AEKISERLSLPQND

-988 VITKMVIETISRTMK
+988 VITKMVIDNIKDYEARTGK
-1003 HAQESLY
+1003 PVFDY
-1010 LTIRRWNE
+1010 
-1018 WQMKRK
+1018 
-1024 SR
+1024 

>member
-258 VRCMSEVMNTIGQ
+258 VRCMSDVMNTIGQ

-334 TGALAKKMNDAS
+334 TGALAKNMNDAS
-346 DSSQKLSKGASGTGR
+346 NSSQKLSKGAGGTGS

-393 NGSSDPSSGGSGGAG
+393 NGSSDPSSGDSGGSGGAG

-576 IDGLFSFIADN
+576 IDELFSFIADN
-587 VGRILGILSVI
+587 VGRILGILSII

-656 NIIIGA
+656 NVIIGA

-685 GNIATIVQKVFM
+685 GNIATIVQKVFL

-705 TVGKIIMDFVGDVL
+705 TVGGIIKDFVDTVL
-719 KPLWNAWENVF
+719 KPLWSAWENVF

-827 FRDYVGPIINS
+827 FRDCMGPIIS
-838 LEVVFLGLTSFISG
+838 SVQVIFMGLTNFISG

-884 NFMIDRINK
+884 NFMIDGINK

-988 VITKMVIETISRTMK
+988 VITKMVIDNIKDYEARTGK
-1003 HAQESLY
+1003 PVFDY
-1010 LTIRRWNE
+1010 
-1018 WQMKRK
+1018 
-1024 SR
+1024 

>member
-30 GLKNHVD
+30 SLKNHVD

-123 QRFTSVNSNISRS
+123 QRFTSVNGNISRS

-246 ISTSIANMRTAI
+246 IATSIANMRTAI

-297 VVMVAVGYLTA
+297 VIMVAVGYLTA

-334 TGALAKKMNDAS
+334 TGALAKKMSDAS
-346 DSSQKLSKGASGTGR
+346 DSSQKLSKGASGTGS

-393 NGSSDPSSGGSGGAG
+393 NGSSDPSSGGSDGSGGAG

-418 MDDSGAEEQKGL
+418 MDDGGAKEQKGL

-479 EIGKSMYT
+479 DIGKSMYT

-510 IIGNISQG
+510 IIGNITQG

-550 LKIVRDVTKAI
+550 LKIVRDITKAI
-561 DWTAVLGAVDVVLII
+561 DWTVVLGAVNVVLSI

-656 NIIIGA
+656 NVIIGA

-685 GNIATIVQKVFM
+685 GNIATIVQKVFL

-705 TVGKIIMDFVGDVL
+705 TVGRIIMDFVDSVL
-719 KPLWNAWENVF
+719 IPLWNAWENVF

-751 LDILGPV
+751 LDILGPI
-758 FELALTL
+758 FKLALTL

-820 VKNAVKA
+820 VKNVVKV
-827 FRDYVGPIINS
+827 FRDFMGPIINS
-838 LEVVFLGLTSFISG
+838 LEVIFMGLTNFISG

-857 WRRAWF
+857 WRRAWL
-863 GVRQIFESIVSGLS
+863 GVKQIFEGIVSGLE

-884 NFMIDRINK
+884 NFMIDGINK

-988 VITKMVIETISRTMK
+988 VITKMVIDNIKDYEARTGK
-1003 HAQESLY
+1003 PVFDY
-1010 LTIRRWNE
+1010 
-1018 WQMKRK
+1018 
-1024 SR
+1024 

>member
-49 IRNIVAGLGIA
+49 IRNIVAGFGIA

-68 GNVDA
+68 GNIDA

-99 ASVQKLSNKLIGLP
+99 ASIQKLSNKLIGLP

-297 VVMVAVGYLTA
+297 VIMVAVGYLTA

-346 DSSQKLSKGASGTGR
+346 DSSQKLSKGASGTGS

-393 NGSSDPSSGGSGGAG
+393 NGSSDPSSGDSGGSGGAG

-418 MDDSGAEEQKGL
+418 MDDSGAKEQKGL
-430 LEEVDKQLE
+430 LEQVDKQLE

-518 LADAWNTAG
+518 LADAWNTFG

-576 IDGLFSFIADN
+576 IDKLFSFIADN

-609 ILGTVITQIQLAVG
+609 ILGTVITQIQIAVG

-656 NIIIGA
+656 NVIIGA

-685 GNIATIVQKVFM
+685 GNIATIVQKVFL

-705 TVGKIIMDFVGDVL
+705 TVGKIIMDFVDTVL
-719 KPLWNAWENVF
+719 KPLWSAWENVF

-751 LDILGPV
+751 LDILGPI
-758 FELALTL
+758 FKLALTL
-765 LRGVFDM
+765 LRGTFDM
-772 VFAAIRGIIERAD
+772 VFAAIRGIIELAD

-820 VKNAVKA
+820 VKNVVKV
-827 FRDYVGPIINS
+827 FRDFMGPIINS

-852 VFSGN
+852 VFSNN

-863 GVRQIFESIVSGLS
+863 GVRQIFEGIVSGLE

-884 NFMIDRINK
+884 NFMIDGINK

-988 VITKMVIETISRTMK
+988 VITKMVIDNIKDYEARTGK
-1003 HAQESLY
+1003 PVFDY
-1010 LTIRRWNE
+1010 
-1018 WQMKRK
+1018 
-1024 SR
+1024 

>member
-212 VSMDQFMNTLMQ
+212 VSMDQFMDTIMQ

-246 ISTSIANMRTAI
+246 IATSIANMRTAI
-258 VRCMSEVMNTIGQ
+258 VRCMSDVMNTIGQ

-334 TGALAKKMNDAS
+334 TGALAKNMNDAS
-346 DSSQKLSKGASGTGR
+346 NSSQKLSKGASGTGS

-393 NGSSDPSSGGSGGAG
+393 NGSSDPSSGGSGGSGGAG

-550 LKIVRDVTKAI
+550 LKIVRDITKAI

-598 AGLSLFSTLAG
+598 AGLSLFSTLSG

-656 NIIIGA
+656 NVIIGA

-685 GNIATIVQKVFM
+685 GNIATIVQKVFL

-705 TVGKIIMDFVGDVL
+705 TVGKIIMDFVETVL

-751 LDILGPV
+751 LDILGPI
-758 FELALTL
+758 FKLALTV

-838 LEVVFLGLTSFISG
+838 LEVVFLGLTNFISG

-877 HIFKAPL
+877 HIFKTPL
-884 NFMIDRINK
+884 NFMIDGINK
-893 FLSGIGKIKIPD
+893 FLSGISKVKIPD

-988 VITKMVIETISRTMK
+988 VITKMVIDNIKDYEARTGK
-1003 HAQESLY
+1003 PVFDY
-1010 LTIRRWNE
+1010 
-1018 WQMKRK
+1018 
-1024 SR
+1024 

>member
-393 NGSSDPSSGGSGGAG
+393 NGSSDPSSGGSGGSDGVG

-534 HLWNIFNSI
+534 HLWNMFNSI

-550 LKIVRDVTKAI
+550 LKIVRDITKAI

-656 NIIIGA
+656 NVIIGA

-685 GNIATIVQKVFM
+685 GNIATIVQKVFL

-705 TVGKIIMDFVGDVL
+705 TVGKIIMDFVETVL

-751 LDILGPV
+751 LDILGPI
-758 FELALTL
+758 FKLALTL

-827 FRDYVGPIINS
+827 FRDCMGPIIS
-838 LEVVFLGLTSFISG
+838 SVQVIFMGLTNFISG

-884 NFMIDRINK
+884 NFMIDGINK

-958 AEKISERLSLSQND
+958 AEKISERLSLPQND

-988 VITKMVIETISRTMK
+988 VITKMVIDNIKDYEARTGK
-1003 HAQESLY
+1003 PVFDY
-1010 LTIRRWNE
+1010 
-1018 WQMKRK
+1018 
-1024 SR
+1024 

>member
-99 ASVQKLSNKLIGLP
+99 ASIQKLSNKLIGLP

-393 NGSSDPSSGGSGGAG
+393 NGSSDPSSGGSGGSGGAG

-550 LKIVRDVTKAI
+550 LKIVRDITKAI
-561 DWTAVLGAVDVVLII
+561 DWTVVLGAVNVVLSI

-587 VGRILGILSVI
+587 VGLILGILSAI

-685 GNIATIVQKVFM
+685 GNIATIVQKVFL

-705 TVGKIIMDFVGDVL
+705 TVGGIIMDFVDTVL

-758 FELALTL
+758 FKLALTL

-838 LEVVFLGLTSFISG
+838 LEVIFLGLTNFISG

-884 NFMIDRINK
+884 NFMIDGINK

-988 VITKMVIETISRTMK
+988 VITKMVIDNIKDYEARTGK
-1003 HAQESLY
+1003 PVFDY
-1010 LTIRRWNE
+1010 
-1018 WQMKRK
+1018 
-1024 SR
+1024 

>member
-99 ASVQKLSNKLIGLP
+99 ASIQKLSNKLIGLP

-334 TGALAKKMNDAS
+334 TGALAKNMNDAS
-346 DSSQKLSKGASGTGR
+346 NSSQKLSKGAGGTGS

-393 NGSSDPSSGGSGGAG
+393 NGSSDPSSGGSGGSGGAG

-550 LKIVRDVTKAI
+550 LKIVRDITKAI
-561 DWTAVLGAVDVVLII
+561 DWTVVLGAVNVVLSI

-587 VGRILGILSVI
+587 VGLILGILSAI

-656 NIIIGA
+656 NVIIGA

-685 GNIATIVQKVFM
+685 GNIATIVQKVFL

-705 TVGKIIMDFVGDVL
+705 TVGKIIMDFVETVL

-751 LDILGPV
+751 LDILGPI
-758 FELALTL
+758 FKLALTL

-772 VFAAIRGIIERAD
+772 VFSAIRGIIELAD

-820 VKNAVKA
+820 VKNAVKV
-827 FRDYVGPIINS
+827 FRDYMGPIINS
-838 LEVVFLGLTSFISG
+838 VQVIFLGLTSFISG
-852 VFSGN
+852 VFSNN

-884 NFMIDRINK
+884 NFMIDGINK

-972 GTGATYV
+972 GQGATYV

-988 VITKMVIETISRTMK
+988 VITKMVIDNIKDYEARTGK
-1003 HAQESLY
+1003 PVFDY
-1010 LTIRRWNE
+1010 
-1018 WQMKRK
+1018 
-1024 SR
+1024 

>member
-30 GLKNHVD
+30 SLKNHVD
-37 KVTGSI
+37 KVIGSI

-136 TDMFLALNNAILAG
+136 TDMFLTLNNAILAG

-258 VRCMSEVMNTIGQ
+258 VRGMSDVMNTIGQ

-393 NGSSDPSSGGSGGAG
+393 NGSSDPSSGDSGGSGGAG

-543 LKIINEI
+543 LKTINEI

-685 GNIATIVQKVFM
+685 GNIATIVQKVFL
-697 NIVAPIID
+697 NIVAPVISTVAGII
-705 TVGKIIMDFVGDVL
+705 KDFVNMVL
-719 KPLWNAWENVF
+719 KPLWNVWETVF
-730 QSIMGLL
+730 KDIMGIV
-737 SDFLKFATPIFSTI
+737 SDLLKFVTPIFSTI
-751 LDILGPV
+751 LDILGPI
-758 FELALTL
+758 FQLSLTHL
-765 LRGVFDM
+765 QGTFRI
-772 VFAAIRGIIERAD
+772 VFAAIGGIIQGAGAVIHAVVD
-785 KTICERVNNIR
+785 GIR
-796 EFFRNLGEW
+796 GFFNGLGTW
-805 MEGTFGFK
+805 MEVTFGFK
-813 WKNVFET
+813 WKNVFEA
-820 VKNAVKA
+820 VKNIVKA
-827 FRDYVGPIINS
+827 FRDYIGPIIS
-838 LEVVFLGLTSFISG
+838 SVQVIFMGLANFIGG

-857 WRRAWF
+857 WKRAWL
-863 GVRQIFESIVSGLS
+863 GVKQIFEGIVSGLG

-884 NFMIDRINK
+884 NFMIDGINK

-988 VITKMVIETISRTMK
+988 VITKMVIDNIKDYEARTGK
-1003 HAQESLY
+1003 PVFDY
-1010 LTIRRWNE
+1010 
-1018 WQMKRK
+1018 
-1024 SR
+1024 

>member
-84 SRVMSN
+84 SRVMAN

-212 VSMDQFMNTLMQ
+212 VSMDQFMDTIMK

-246 ISTSIANMRTAI
+246 IATSIANMRTAI
-258 VRCMSEVMNTIGQ
+258 VRGMSDVMNTIGQ

-285 NSCVPYVVAFTK
+285 NSCIPYVVAFTK

-334 TGALAKKMNDAS
+334 TGALAKNMNDAS
-346 DSSQKLSKGASGTGR
+346 NSSQKLSKGAGGTGS

-393 NGSSDPSSGGSGGAG
+393 NGSSDPSSGDSGGSGGAG

-487 VWENGTGAKTVEL
+487 VWENGTGAKTIEL

-518 LADAWNTAG
+518 LADAWNSFG
-527 LGDSIIQ
+527 LGDLIIQ
-534 HLWNIFNSI
+534 RLWNIFNSV

-550 LKIVRDVTKAI
+550 LKIVRDITKAI
-561 DWTAVLGAVDVVLII
+561 NWTVVLVAVYGVLSI

-587 VGRILGILSVI
+587 VGLILSILSAI

-638 FGILPQI
+638 FGLLPQI

-656 NIIIGA
+656 NVIIGA
-662 VIATVVDLWQKSK
+662 VIATVADLWKKSED
-675 SFRDDIVSIL
+675 FRDDIVSIL
-685 GNIATIVQKVFM
+685 GNIATIVQKVFL

-705 TVGKIIMDFVGDVL
+705 TVGGIIKDFVDSVL

-730 QSIMGLL
+730 QSIMGLV
-737 SDFLKFATPIFSTI
+737 SDFLKFVTPIFSTI
-751 LDILGPV
+751 LDILGPI
-758 FELALTL
+758 FRLALTV

-772 VFAAIRGIIERAD
+772 VFAAIRGIIELAD

-820 VKNAVKA
+820 VKNVVKL
-827 FRDYVGPIINS
+827 FRDFMGPIINS
-838 LEVVFLGLTSFISG
+838 LEVVFMGLTNFISG

-863 GVRQIFESIVSGLS
+863 GVRQIFEGIVSGLS
-877 HIFKAPL
+877 NIFKAPL
-884 NFMIDRINK
+884 NFMIDGINK

-958 AEKISERLSLSQND
+958 AEKISERLSLPQND

-988 VITKMVIETISRTMK
+988 VITKMVIDNIKDYEARTGK
-1003 HAQESLY
+1003 PVFDY
-1010 LTIRRWNE
+1010 
-1018 WQMKRK
+1018 
-1024 SR
+1024 

>member
-99 ASVQKLSNKLIGLP
+99 ASIQKLSNKLIGLP

-246 ISTSIANMRTAI
+246 IFTSIANMRTAI

-393 NGSSDPSSGGSGGAG
+393 NGSSDPSSGGSGGSGGVG

-534 HLWNIFNSI
+534 HLWNMFNSI

-576 IDGLFSFIADN
+576 IDELFSFIADN

-685 GNIATIVQKVFM
+685 GNIATIVQKVFL

-705 TVGKIIMDFVGDVL
+705 TVGEIIMDFVGDVL

-838 LEVVFLGLTSFISG
+838 LEVIFLGLTSFISG

-884 NFMIDRINK
+884 NFMIDGINK

-958 AEKISERLSLSQND
+958 AEKISERLSLPQND

-988 VITKMVIETISRTMK
+988 VITKMVIDNIKDYEARTGK
-1003 HAQESLY
+1003 PVFDY
-1010 LTIRRWNE
+1010 
-1018 WQMKRK
+1018 
-1024 SR
+1024 

>member
-212 VSMDQFMNTLMQ
+212 VSMDQFMDTIMQ

-246 ISTSIANMRTAI
+246 IATSIANMRTAI
-258 VRCMSEVMNTIGQ
+258 VRGMSDVMNTIGQ

-285 NSCVPYVVAFTK
+285 NSCIPYVVAFTK

-346 DSSQKLSKGASGTGR
+346 DSSQKLSKGASGTGS

-393 NGSSDPSSGGSGGAG
+393 NGSSDPSSGGSGGSGGAG
-408 GSGGDIGGFS
+408 GSGGDIGRFS

-550 LKIVRDVTKAI
+550 LKIVRDITKAI

-656 NIIIGA
+656 NVIIGA

-685 GNIATIVQKVFM
+685 GNIATIVQKVFL

-705 TVGKIIMDFVGDVL
+705 TVGEIIMDFVGDVL

-884 NFMIDRINK
+884 NFMIDGINK
-893 FLSGIGKIKIPD
+893 FLSGIGKVKIPD

-988 VITKMVIETISRTMK
+988 VITKMVIDNIKDYEARTGK
-1003 HAQESLY
+1003 PVFDY
-1010 LTIRRWNE
+1010 
-1018 WQMKRK
+1018 
-1024 SR
+1024 

>member
-246 ISTSIANMRTAI
+246 IATSIANMRTAI

-297 VVMVAVGYLTA
+297 VIMVAVGYLTA

-334 TGALAKKMNDAS
+334 TGALAKKMSDAS
-346 DSSQKLSKGASGTGR
+346 DSSQKLSKGASGTGS

-393 NGSSDPSSGGSGGAG
+393 NGSSDPSSGDSGGSGGAG

-418 MDDSGAEEQKGL
+418 MDDSGAKEQKGL

-550 LKIVRDVTKAI
+550 LKTVRDITKAI
-561 DWTAVLGAVDVVLII
+561 DWTVVLGAVNVVLGI

-587 VGRILGILSVI
+587 VGLILGILSAI

-656 NIIIGA
+656 NVIIGA
-662 VIATVVDLWQKSK
+662 VIATVVDLWNKSK
-675 SFRDDIVSIL
+675 SFRNDIVSIL
-685 GNIATIVQKVFM
+685 GNIATIVQKVFLT
-697 NIVAPIID
+697 IVAPIID
-705 TVGKIIMDFVGDVL
+705 TVGKIIMDFVDTVL
-719 KPLWNAWENVF
+719 KPLWSAWENVF

-751 LDILGPV
+751 LDILGPI
-758 FELALTL
+758 FKLALTL
-765 LRGVFDM
+765 LRGTFDM
-772 VFAAIRGIIERAD
+772 VFAAIRGIIELAD

-820 VKNAVKA
+820 VKNVVKV
-827 FRDYVGPIINS
+827 FRDYMGPIINS

-852 VFSGN
+852 VFSNN

-863 GVRQIFESIVSGLS
+863 GVRQIFESIVSGLRN
-877 HIFKAPL
+877 IFKAPL
-884 NFMIDRINK
+884 NFMIDGINK

-917 PRIPRLAKGGIVSAS
+917 PKIPRLAKGGIVSAS

-988 VITKMVIETISRTMK
+988 VITKMVIDNIKDYEARTGK
-1003 HAQESLY
+1003 PVFDY
-1010 LTIRRWNE
+1010 
-1018 WQMKRK
+1018 
-1024 SR
+1024 

>member
-68 GNVDA
+68 SNVDA

-90 LGVGSVQAN
+90 LGAGSVQAN
-99 ASVQKLSNKLIGLP
+99 ASIQKLSNKLIGLP

-212 VSMDQFMNTLMQ
+212 VSMDQFMDTIMK

-246 ISTSIANMRTAI
+246 IATSIANMRTAI
-258 VRCMSEVMNTIGQ
+258 VRGMSDVMNTIGQ

-285 NSCVPYVVAFTK
+285 NSCIPYVVAFTK

-334 TGALAKKMNDAS
+334 TGALAKNMNNAS
-346 DSSQKLSKGASGTGR
+346 NSSQKLSKGASGTGS

-375 ELKGALAGFD
+375 ELNGALAGFD

-393 NGSSDPSSGGSGGAG
+393 NGSSDPSSGDSGGSGGAG

-468 YAFNGVKNLLM
+468 FAFSGIRSLLS

-550 LKIVRDVTKAI
+550 LKIVRDITKAI
-561 DWTAVLGAVDVVLII
+561 DWTIVLGAVNVVLGI

-587 VGRILGILSVI
+587 VGLILGILSAI

-609 ILGTVITQIQLAVG
+609 ILGTVVTQIQLAVG
-623 VFSGWASLATALSGA
+623 IFAGWTSLATALSGA

-656 NIIIGA
+656 NVIIGA

-685 GNIATIVQKVFM
+685 GNIATIVQKVFL
-697 NIVAPIID
+697 NIVAPIIS
-705 TVGKIIMDFVGDVL
+705 TVAGIIKDFVNMVL
-719 KPLWNAWENVF
+719 KPLWNVWETVF
-730 QSIMGLL
+730 KDIMGIV
-737 SDFLKFATPIFSTI
+737 SDLLKFVTPIFSTI
-751 LDILGPV
+751 LDILGPI
-758 FELALTL
+758 FQLSLTHL
-765 LRGVFDM
+765 QGTFRI
-772 VFAAIRGIIERAD
+772 VFAAIGGIIQGAGAVIHAVVD
-785 KTICERVNNIR
+785 GIR
-796 EFFRNLGEW
+796 GFFNGLGTW
-805 MEGTFGFK
+805 MEVTFGFK
-813 WKNVFET
+813 WKNVFEA
-820 VKNAVKA
+820 VKNIVKA
-827 FRDYVGPIINS
+827 FRDYMGPIIS
-838 LEVVFLGLTSFISG
+838 SVQVIFMGLANFIGG

-857 WRRAWF
+857 WKRAWL
-863 GVRQIFESIVSGLS
+863 GVKQIFEGIVSGLGA
-877 HIFKAPL
+877 IFKAPL
-884 NFMIDRINK
+884 NFMIDGINK

-917 PRIPRLAKGGIVSAS
+917 PKIPRLAKGGIVSAS

-988 VITKMVIETISRTMK
+988 VITKMVIDNIKDYEARTGK
-1003 HAQESLY
+1003 PVFDY
-1010 LTIRRWNE
+1010 
-1018 WQMKRK
+1018 
-1024 SR
+1024 